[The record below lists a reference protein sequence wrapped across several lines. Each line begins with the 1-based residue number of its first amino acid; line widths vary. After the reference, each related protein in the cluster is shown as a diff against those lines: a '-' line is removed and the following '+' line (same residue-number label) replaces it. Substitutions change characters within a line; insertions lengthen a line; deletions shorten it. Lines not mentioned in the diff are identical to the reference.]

1 MVISFLSKLLKAIQ
15 NIYQPTIKLINMST
29 QPSICI
35 PRAFSNITEERVRR
49 AIDSFGAGKIS
60 KIDLVERVNH
70 TGEKYKRVFIHFEYW
85 YETPHARRAKEDI
98 LAGKEIK
105 IMYDNP
111 WFWKASMNKC
121 QTKAPVAPKLSID
134 EQVKN
139 AILNIEASLAL
150 VAELSVDHRPYSE
163 RRLDPK
169 YVQQD
174 VEQGFNRRVRKDDCR
189 PYRERR
195 LDPKYLNEDVEQGF
209 KLRGPRSSKPTLK
222 AKVIK
227 KLDWANAESDSEGD
241 EEEPAPEIPKRKPV
255 PRYHEEKKQS
265 AAPVYVQRPKQ
276 IRRPAPFYF
285 PPHVVPHYLTPVPD
299 EVIAP
304 AVEEVEEVPEEVV
317 VVVNKSDDNYRPH
330 YSEILESPPP
340 LIYGDLPFPKRKARV
355 IMA

>member
-1 MVISFLSKLLKAIQ
+1 
-15 NIYQPTIKLINMST
+15 MST

-35 PRAFSNITEERVRR
+35 PRAFSNITEERIRR

-85 YETPHARRAKEDI
+85 YETPRARKAKEDI

-111 WFWKASMNKC
+111 WFWKASMNKH
-121 QTKAPVAPKLSID
+121 QTKAPEAPKLSVE

-139 AILNIEASLAL
+139 AIKNIEASLKL
-150 VAELSVDHRPYSE
+150 VADLSEDHRPYSE

-174 VEQGFNRRVRKDDCR
+174 VEQGFKRRVRKDDCR
-189 PYRERR
+189 PYKERR

-209 KLRGPRSSKPTLK
+209 KLRGPRSSKPTRVVS
-222 AKVIK
+222 AKLIK
-227 KLDWANAESDSEGD
+227 KIDWANAESDSEGD
-241 EEEPAPEIPKRKPV
+241 EEEPEPEIITRKPV
-255 PRYHEEKKQS
+255 PRYHEQDKK
-265 AAPVYVQRPKQ
+265 PVYVERPKQ
-276 IRRPAPFYF
+276 IRPPAPAPFYF

-299 EVIAP
+299 EVPVPVLALEEEE
-304 AVEEVEEVPEEVV
+304 EEVE
-317 VVVNKSDDNYRPH
+317 VVVNKSDDSYRPH

-340 LIYGDLPFPKRKARV
+340 LVYGNLPFPKRKARV
-355 IMA
+355 ILA

>member
-1 MVISFLSKLLKAIQ
+1 
-15 NIYQPTIKLINMST
+15 MST

-35 PRAFSNITEERVRR
+35 PRVFSNITEERVRR

-85 YETPHARRAKEDI
+85 YETPRARKAKEEI
-98 LAGKEIK
+98 LQGKEIK

-111 WFWKASMNKC
+111 WFWKASMNKY
-121 QTKAPVAPKLSID
+121 QTTTKAPVAPKLSID

-150 VAELSVDHRPYSE
+150 VADLSVDHRPYSE

-195 LDPKYLNEDVEQGF
+195 TDPKYLKEDVEQGF
-209 KLRGPRSSKPTLK
+209 NLRKPISSKPTRTVT

-227 KLDWANAESDSEGD
+227 KIDWANAESDSEGD
-241 EEEPAPEIPKRKPV
+241 EEEPEPEIPTRKLV
-255 PRYHEEKKQS
+255 PRYHEQKKQS
-265 AAPVYVQRPKQ
+265 SAPVYVQRPKQ
-276 IRRPAPFYF
+276 IRPPAPFYF
-285 PPHVVPHYLTPVPD
+285 PPHVVPHYLTPVPSED
-299 EVIAP
+299 
-304 AVEEVEEVPEEVV
+304 VEEDVEEAPVAEEEVV
-317 VVVNKSDDNYRPH
+317 VVFNKSDDNYRPH

-340 LIYGDLPFPKRKARV
+340 LVYGDLPCPKRKVRV
-355 IMA
+355 ILA